1 MLKNSK
7 YDGYRRG
14 IASIV
19 YKCFDIITVSFEDK
33 SASGG
38 AIKSMQ
44 IKQLA
49 NKLYKPVIK
58 KFTKK

>member
-1 MLKNSK
+1 M
-7 YDGYRRG
+7 
-14 IASIV
+14 V